1 MLEKKSNRRATCQDI
16 ANSPWFDSCGVSSL
30 VDAQKKQEA
39 KKDAFAMSTSV
50 EMMSDSQ
57 VYQDSKYSDRDQE
70 YEEKFEEYEE
80 ELESNPMIATTKRSS
95 HASEKLCLGYGL

>member
-1 MLEKKSNRRATCQDI
+1 MASWLRTL
-16 ANSPWFDSCGVSSL
+16 P
-30 VDAQKKQEA
+30 KKQEA

-80 ELESNPMIATTKRSS
+80 EVRECMYDENKRS
-95 HASEKLCLGYGL
+95 KL